1 MLTRLIELIIPQYIC
16 IIQSLCYKPE
26 TNIMSCTHYISIYY
40 TVNGE
45 PKDSSQPT
53 NSQGAKAGA
62 AQLHFSSEYI
72 SVSAEATI
80 P

>member
-1 MLTRLIELIIPQYIC
+1 
-16 IIQSLCYKPE
+16 
-26 TNIMSCTHYISIYY
+26 MSCTNYISIYY

-72 SVSAEATI
+72 SVSAEATL